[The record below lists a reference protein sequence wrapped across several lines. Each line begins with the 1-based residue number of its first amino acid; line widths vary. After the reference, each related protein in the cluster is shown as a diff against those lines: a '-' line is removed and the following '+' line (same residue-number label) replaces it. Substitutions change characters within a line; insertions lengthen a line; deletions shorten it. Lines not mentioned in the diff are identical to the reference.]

1 VRGFGVFDPATI
13 ASMTREELSE
23 LDKRIAASV
32 ARQEAAIA
40 RQEAAQAGIHEAR
53 RRQEEAAAKQAEAIA
68 KQDAAAARIEAVSA
82 RISERLDQREEE
94 GEDLKTFI
102 RNINLRSDKIVQE
115 YVRRTDEFLAR
126 QDKRDAELAVELRG
140 ARDEEREERR
150 AVREALLALMDRL
163 PPPPAQA

>member
-1 VRGFGVFDPATI
+1 
-13 ASMTREELSE
+13 MTREELSE

-40 RQEAAQAGIHEAR
+40 RQEAAQIGIQEAR
-53 RRQEEAAAKQAEAIA
+53 RRQEEAIA

-82 RISERLDQREEE
+82 RMSERLDQREDE

-102 RNINLRSDKIVQE
+102 RNMNLRSDKIVQE
-115 YVRRTDEFLAR
+115 YARRTDEFLAR
-126 QDKRDAELAVELRG
+126 QDKRDAELAVELRA

>member
-1 VRGFGVFDPATI
+1 
-13 ASMTREELSE
+13 MTREELSE

-40 RQEAAQAGIHEAR
+40 RQEAAQIGIQEAR
-53 RRQEEAAAKQAEAIA
+53 RRQEEAIA

-82 RISERLDQREEE
+82 RMSERLDQREDD

-102 RNINLRSDKIVQE
+102 RNMNLRSDKIVQE
-115 YVRRTDEFLAR
+115 YARRTDEFLAR
-126 QDKRDAELAVELRG
+126 QDQRDAELAVELRD
-140 ARDEEREERR
+140 AREEEREERR

-163 PPPPAQA
+163 SPPPAQA